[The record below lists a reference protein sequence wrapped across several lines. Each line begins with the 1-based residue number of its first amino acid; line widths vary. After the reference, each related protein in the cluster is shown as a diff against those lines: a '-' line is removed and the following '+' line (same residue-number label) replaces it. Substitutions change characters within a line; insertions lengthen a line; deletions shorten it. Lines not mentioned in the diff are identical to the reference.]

1 MELKEEFFKIPLFIG
16 SFVDVKIPGRQLTDV
31 VQIPAKA
38 LRDRDTVWV
47 VVNKQ
52 LQIRNV
58 KIAHIDLDNVYI
70 SGGVTIG
77 EKIVI
82 SPIKG
87 ASKGLKVRIDGD
99 NEIGPERNKEET
111 KKRKFT
117 QSVELIINFKDID
130 VKKGFAINEV
140 VQLPKTSSPAT
151 VCVIATGDMSQK
163 AKTAKADVVIGN
175 EELTKYESNKR
186 ESRKFINKY
195 DFFLADTK
203 IMPTVGKALGQLLGP
218 RGKMPTPV
226 PFNASIEAF
235 LARFRTSIKVRT
247 RASLSISC
255 KIGDESMEDADLA
268 INANAVL
275 NAIEKKLPNGEKNIK
290 KIMIKTTMG
299 KPIKQ
304 VQEVKKKH
312 A

>member
-1 MELKEEFFKIPLFIG
+1 MITEA
-16 SFVDVKIPGRQLTDV
+16 QLAEV
-31 VQIPAKA
+31 VTKA
-38 LRDRDTVWV
+38 
-47 VVNKQ
+47 
-52 LQIRNV
+52 
-58 KIAHIDLDNVYI
+58 
-70 SGGVTIG
+70 
-77 EKIVI
+77 
-82 SPIKG
+82 
-87 ASKGLKVRIDGD
+87 
-99 NEIGPERNKEET
+99 KEET
-111 KKRKFT
+111 KKTKFK

-140 VQLPKTSSPAT
+140 VQLPKTNSPAT

-163 AKTAKADVVIGN
+163 AKAANADSVIGN
-175 EELTKYESNKR
+175 EELEKFEANKR

-203 IMPTVGKALGQLLGP
+203 IMPTVGKSLGQLLGP

-226 PFNASIEAF
+226 PFNAPIDAF

-268 INANAVL
+268 TNAFTVL
-275 NAIEKKLPNGEKNIK
+275 NTIEKKLPNGEKNIK
-290 KIMIKTTMG
+290 KVMIKTTMG
-299 KPIKQ
+299 KPVKQ
-304 VQEVKKKH
+304 VQEIKKKY